1 MGAGSLKWTGAA
13 AAALLALAGAPAQ
26 AAQDKCTVSAFT
38 MPVTMEGTRASVPVS
53 INGVKTDFWLDS
65 GAWFSIMPQAKA
77 DEMHLKLEQAP
88 RNLMMYGIGGSF
100 TPKVVHI
107 KDFVVVGAALHNVD
121 FLVGGTDAGNGLI
134 GRNLLAALDT
144 EFDLPHGE
152 VKLVQANGC
161 RNANMAYWAKDKPFF
176 TVKLLSNG
184 DGAIHDFALPIALNG
199 KEVRAEIDSGA
210 FTLVTRRA
218 AERAGID
225 LKGAGV
231 EPVSDIGGFGRQF
244 KQGWI
249 VPFKSIDIG
258 DEKILNAKVTV
269 IDGDILPGSDGPDM
283 LLGIGFLLSHHLYVS
298 RDQHQIFFTYSGG
311 SPFLTESSKTQDGL
325 PAAVPASAIPAGMQ
339 LVKPVEADSGPH
351 TAEDFARLGAVRLA
365 RHDTAGAIEDFS
377 QSIRLSPENA
387 AYYKQRAIAR
397 VAADDKAAAI
407 EDLDQSIERAPK
419 DAEARLSRAE
429 LRHSMHDD
437 QGALADATAAQV
449 LLAPQS
455 LDFTVLA
462 DLYDELGRARDAIPL
477 YESVIAAHPEDSR
490 LGFLLNGR
498 CWSRALADVELDD
511 ALDDCNRALKLTGK
525 SPMVLDSRALVE
537 FRLKDYAAALA
548 DYEVAVKRDPKAA
561 WSLYMRGMTLSSLG
575 QAAKGEADRKAAVAL
590 DADVQRRAAQYGL
603 APSAGREPV
612 G

>member
-1 MGAGSLKWTGAA
+1 MGARPLKWTGATA
-13 AAALLALAGAPAQ
+13 VALLALAAAPAQ
-26 AAQDKCTVSAFT
+26 AAQEKCTVSAFT

-53 INGVKTDFWLDS
+53 VNGVKTDFWLDS

-77 DEMHLKLEQAP
+77 DELHLKLERAP
-88 RNLMMYGIGGSF
+88 GYLRMYGIGGSF
-100 TPKVVHI
+100 TPMVVHI
-107 KDFVVVGAALHNVD
+107 KDFAVVGTALHDVD

-134 GRNLLAALDT
+134 GRNLLAAFDT

-152 VKLVQANGC
+152 VKLVQATGC
-161 RNANMAYWAKDKPFF
+161 RDANMAYWAKDKPFF

-184 DGAIHDFALPIALNG
+184 EGGAIHNFALPIALNG

-210 FTLVTRRA
+210 LTLVTRRA

-225 LKGAGV
+225 LKGPGV
-231 EPVSDIGGFGRQF
+231 EPVSGIGGFGRQF

-269 IDGDILPGSDGPDM
+269 IDGDISPGSDGPDM

-298 RDQHQIFFTYSGG
+298 RDQHLIFFTYSGG
-311 SPFLTESSKTQDGL
+311 SPFLTGTSGTRDGP
-325 PAAVPASAIPAGMQ
+325 PAAIPASAIPAGMQ
-339 LVKPVEADSGPH
+339 LVHPVEGSSQPH
-351 TAEDFARLGAVRLA
+351 AAEDFARRGAVRLA
-365 RHDTAGAIEDFS
+365 RRDTAGAIDDFS
-377 QSIRLSPENA
+377 QAIRLAPENA
-387 AYYKQRAIAR
+387 AYYKQRAMAR
-397 VAADDKAAAI
+397 LAADDKSGAI

-429 LRHSMHDD
+429 LRHSLHDD
-437 QGALADATAAQV
+437 QGALADATAAQG

-455 LDFTVLA
+455 LEFTALA
-462 DLYDELGRARDAIPL
+462 DLYDELGRAKDAIPL
-477 YESVIAAHPEDSR
+477 YEGVIATHPDDSR

-498 CWSRALADVELDD
+498 CWSRALANVELDD

-537 FRLKDYAAALA
+537 FRRKDYAAALA
-548 DYEVAVKRDPKAA
+548 DYEAVLKRDPKTA
-561 WSLYMRGMTLSSLG
+561 WSLYMRGVTSSALG
-575 QAAKGEADRKAAVAL
+575 QAAKGEADRKAATAL
-590 DADVQRRAAQYGL
+590 DADVERRAAQYGIV
-603 APSAGREPV
+603 P
-612 G
+612 